1 MKKKILCSFFGAVIA
16 VCSIY
21 FTGCTNK
28 AGGNVGNVEVWHTY
42 NTVKVMRDKHD
53 YEKSDGALVVE
64 MAKNETEGAQLV
76 ITAVGKIEGFD
87 VRVSDLYC
95 GDSIIPSGDINVY
108 VQKYIDIK
116 LKTNNS
122 NNPDFPVGYT
132 PDCLLPM
139 SVVKAYGENKIEKGR
154 NQGITIEVT
163 SKKDTPAGEYV
174 GNVTVSVDGK
184 EKIVPINVTVWDIE
198 LTSNSRSVFMAYPK
212 DYLFGEMDSTFEM
225 QEKYFEAML
234 DYKLCIGYIQG
245 SEYSP
250 EKMVESLDKYWD
262 HPNFTTYSLPS
273 MQGYSRDTVNV
284 RYYKQYLKYL
294 AKASSPNRNYLEKAV
309 NYVLP
314 CDEPWAR
321 NSMETVKNTVAVLQ
335 KTDGEV
341 ASELEKE
348 NFYAQFG
355 DAAVS
360 FKEELE
366 NSLNNIQHIITD
378 QYRGVYTDSDLTFCP
393 TFDKYESET
402 MVENLKQ
409 HSADHNND
417 LWWYGCVNPKYPY
430 PTYHIDDSL
439 IGARAVGWMQKQYG
453 IKGNLFWNIN
463 TYQQWFTDVGTDT
476 AIDPYE
482 EPNRIGWSYRA
493 DANGDG
499 YFFYPGKKYGSD
511 KPFPSLR
518 LMTIR
523 DGNDDYDL
531 LSELEKSY
539 TELETYY
546 GLPSGTLALAKT
558 IDSVFD
564 KIGIDVQYSSDAE
577 RIYAA
582 RRTIANLIRLA
593 DSDAKL
599 VVLNDGIGKN
609 ADYRVFAANG
619 YEVSIN
625 SAVAVGAASGSGKVY
640 EYALTLDKADNYF
653 EVEAVNGEDSVK
665 YTERAS
671 GKVEKVTDFSHSMQ
685 GGITTSKG
693 TTYSVNASNGTLDFT
708 VVSYGNK
715 LSELMSFTPYLSID
729 KSELGVTD
737 FSKVEHLSFTLYN
750 KSDTESEVI
759 VALESLGSQLQLKRV
774 KVGAHASVDIL
785 IKDIG
790 DREWSDCTK
799 ADKLTIKFE
808 NVDDNSQK
816 LPDREF
822 AISEIFR
829 SLKN

>member
-53 YEKSDGALVVE
+53 YEKSTGLLTVE

-76 ITAVGKIEGFD
+76 ITADRDVKYFD
-87 VRVSDLYC
+87 VEVGNLNC
-95 GDSIIPSGDINVY
+95 GDSVIPSSDIKVY
-108 VQKYIDIK
+108 VQKYINIVV
-116 LKTNNS
+116 KTNNS
-122 NNPDFPVGYT
+122 NNADYPVGCT
-132 PDCLLPM
+132 PDCLLPINI
-139 SVVKAYGENKIEKGR
+139 VKSYGENTIKKGC
-154 NQGITIEVT
+154 NQGITIEIT
-163 SKKDTPAGEYV
+163 SDKNTPAGEYGGDV
-174 GNVTVSVDGK
+174 KVTVDD
-184 EKIVPINVTVWDIE
+184 EKYVVPIKVTVWDIE
-198 LTSNSRSVFMAYPK
+198 IESNSQSVFLAYPK
-212 DYLFGEMDSTFEM
+212 DYLFGEMDSTLEM
-225 QEKYFEAML
+225 QEKYFETML
-234 DYKLCIGYIQG
+234 DYKLCVGYIPG
-245 SEYSP
+245 TEYSP
-250 EKMVESLDKYWD
+250 ERMVESLDKYWN

-273 MQGYSRDTVNV
+273 MQGYSRDTVNI

-294 AKASSPNRNYLEKAV
+294 AKASSPSRNYLEKAV

-355 DAAVS
+355 DATVS

-531 LSELEKSY
+531 LSELERTY
-539 TELETYY
+539 GELEVYY
-546 GLPSGTLALAKT
+546 GLPSGTLSLSKT
-558 IDSVFD
+558 LGTVFD

-582 RRTIANLIRLA
+582 RRTVANLIELA
-593 DSDAKL
+593 NSDAKL
-599 VVLNDGIGKN
+599 VVLNYGVGKSANYRIFVADGYDVRLN
-609 ADYRVFAANG
+609 SSAATG
-619 YEVSIN
+619 TT
-625 SAVAVGAASGSGKVY
+625 SGKGKMYDCVV
-640 EYALTLDKADNYF
+640 ALDKTDNYLN
-653 EVEAVNGEDSVK
+653 VETSNGRNQVNYV
-665 YTERAS
+665 ERIS
-671 GKVEKVTDFSHSMQ
+671 GKIEKSIGFEKAEINGISM
-685 GGITTSKG
+685 SKG
-693 TTYSVNASNGTLDFT
+693 GNYSVDTTNRTLDFT
-708 VVSYGNK
+708 VTSYGDK
-715 LSELMSFTPYLSID
+715 LVELMSFKPYLSID
-729 KSELGVTD
+729 KSSLGITD
-737 FSKVEHLSFTLYN
+737 FANVEYLTFTLFN
-750 KSDTESEVI
+750 NSDIDSNVI
-759 VALESLGSQLQLKRV
+759 VQIESLGSQLQIKKVRV
-774 KVGAHASVDIL
+774 AAHSSVDIL

-790 DREWSDCTK
+790 DRNWSNFAN
-799 ADKLTIKFE
+799 ADKLSLVFE

-816 LPDREF
+816 LPDRNF
-822 AISEIFR
+822 AVGEIYR

>member
-16 VCSIY
+16 ICSIY

-53 YEKSDGALVVE
+53 YEKSTGLLTVE

-76 ITAVGKIEGFD
+76 ITADCDVKYFD
-87 VRVSDLYC
+87 VEVGSLNC
-95 GDSIIPSGDINVY
+95 GDSVIPSSDIKVY
-108 VQKYIDIK
+108 VQKYINIVV
-116 LKTNNS
+116 KTNNS
-122 NNPDFPVGYT
+122 NNADYPVGCT
-132 PDCLLPM
+132 PDCLLPINI
-139 SVVKAYGENKIEKGR
+139 VKSYGENTIKKGC
-154 NQGITIEVT
+154 NQGITIEIT
-163 SKKDTPAGEYV
+163 SDKNTPAGEYGGDV
-174 GNVTVSVDGK
+174 KVTVDD
-184 EKIVPINVTVWDIE
+184 EKYVVPIKVTVWDIE
-198 LTSNSRSVFMAYPK
+198 IESNSQSVFLAYPK
-212 DYLFGEMDSTFEM
+212 DYLFGEMDSTLEM
-225 QEKYFEAML
+225 QEKYFETML
-234 DYKLCIGYIQG
+234 DYKLCVGYIPG
-245 SEYSP
+245 TEYSP
-250 EKMVESLDKYWD
+250 ERMVESLDKYWN

-273 MQGYSRDTVNV
+273 MQGYSRDTVNI

-294 AKASSPNRNYLEKAV
+294 AKASSPSRNYLEKAV

-321 NSMETVKNTVAVLQ
+321 NSMETVKNTVATLQ
-335 KTDGEV
+335 KTDREV
-341 ASELEKE
+341 AAELEKE

-355 DAAVS
+355 DSAAS
-360 FKEELE
+360 FKTELE

-378 QYRGVYTDSDLTFCP
+378 QYRSVYADSDLTFCP

-402 MVENLKQ
+402 MVENLKL
-409 HSADHNND
+409 HSAEHGND

-453 IKGNLFWNIN
+453 IKGNLFWDIN
-463 TYQQWFTDVGTDT
+463 TYHQWFSDVGTDT

-499 YFFYPGKKYGSD
+499 YFFYPGKKYGS
-511 KPFPSLR
+511 KTPFPSLR

-531 LSELEKSY
+531 LSELERTY
-539 TELETYY
+539 GELEVYY
-546 GLPSGTLALAKT
+546 GLPSGTLSLSKT
-558 IDSVFD
+558 LGTVFD

-582 RRTIANLIRLA
+582 RRIVANLIRLA

-599 VVLNDGIGKN
+599 VVINDGIGQN
-609 ADYRVFAANG
+609 ADYRVFASEE
-619 YEVSIN
+619 YEIRFN
-625 SAVAVGAASGSGKVY
+625 SATIDGVKSGSGKVY
-640 EYALTLDKADNYF
+640 EYSLALDKVDNYF

-693 TTYSVNASNGTLDFT
+693 TMYSVNASNGTLDFT